1 MKDLLSS
8 SPAATTP
15 GISSAQTSAAGTIW
29 YRRLDFALLPILALP
44 LLILLVDDTWLF
56 SYSATPGPPG
66 CVGCEHG
73 YIDPWIYFGY
83 FLDLGQHLRTFRTG
97 YFGGR
102 LPWILPGFLS
112 YRFFPPIVA
121 AQVLHVVFDW
131 AALISLYLILKNTV
145 GWRPALISAL
155 LMGCYSYFLWA
166 IGWDY
171 VNGAAITYILA
182 TLCVLTYAA
191 KAREPRRWL
200 FASGAVFGVAIYS
213 QLFLLTFAPLFAL
226 YYRFARDHSE
236 HTPHPHRSHVRPFAY
251 GFIALT
257 ALFLVFNIVSRAA
270 PLFFIIPS
278 LSRAARFVGQGNRW
292 FDPVS
297 HWIRSAAWLLFP
309 AVILFGA
316 LLLLARRE
324 SPKNPEASFRHFWQL
339 YFVLTAVLML
349 LWEIEGQP
357 ILQVSYYTSY
367 IIPAMFL
374 AAGAQL
380 APALGRLSRVQFI
393 PLCLAAG
400 ILLYLPF
407 ISPRHSGVMQAVQRH
422 GLLWTALLGAT
433 GLVLAVREVRH
444 LGAVAVLLVCTACA
458 ALNATTGTRT
468 WGHAGQPDDPAVRHQ
483 AFMSIVDS
491 VRAAK
496 QIDPTDHLF
505 FWYDLSAPLGPLH
518 RSVASTFMW
527 SHRLVSESFPLLGKQ
542 AETPDLKPKLPPP
555 HTKIAILTVDDE
567 ALQKAERSLRE
578 VGLTARYL
586 GQRRIR
592 EGPIFWNMV
601 LIETEKAN

>member
-1 MKDLLSS
+1 LKDLVSRTH
-8 SPAATTP
+8 AATTFRFSKP
-15 GISSAQTSAAGTIW
+15 QTTTGRKIW
-29 YRRLDFALLPILALP
+29 YRRLDFAFLPILALP

-102 LPWILPGFLS
+102 LPWIVPGFLS
-112 YRFFPPIVA
+112 YHFFSPVIA
-121 AQVLHVVFDW
+121 AYVLHVVFCW

-145 GWRPALISAL
+145 GRRPAVITAL

-182 TLCVLTYAA
+182 TLCVFTYAT

-200 FASGAVFGVAIYS
+200 FASGVVFGVAIYS
-213 QLFLLTFAPLFAL
+213 QLFLLTFSPPFAL

-236 HTPHPHRSHVRPFAY
+236 HTPHPHRSHLRPFAY
-251 GFIALT
+251 GFLALT
-257 ALFLVFNIVSRAA
+257 ALFLVFNIVSGAA

-292 FDPVS
+292 FDPIS
-297 HWIRSAAWLLFP
+297 HWIRSAGWLLFP
-309 AVILFGA
+309 AVMLIGA

-324 SPKNPEASFRHFWQL
+324 SHKSTEANFRHFWQL
-339 YFVLTAVLML
+339 YFVLTALLML
-349 LWEIEGQP
+349 LWQIEGQP
-357 ILQVSYYTSY
+357 ILQISYYTSY
-367 IIPAMFL
+367 IIPATFL
-374 AAGAQL
+374 AVGAQL
-380 APALGRLSRVQFI
+380 APVLGRLSRNQFVV
-393 PLCLAAG
+393 LCCAAG

-407 ISPRHSGVMQAVQRH
+407 ALPVHSGFMQAIQRH
-422 GLLWTALLGAT
+422 GLLWTALLGAA
-433 GLVLAVREVRH
+433 GLIMAVREVRC
-444 LGAVAVLLVCTACA
+444 LGIIGVLLVCAACA
-458 ALNATTGTRT
+458 TLNATTGTRT
-468 WGHAGQPDDPAVRHQ
+468 WGHPGQPDDPAIRHE

-527 SHRLVSESFPLLGKQ
+527 SHRLVSESFPWLGVQ
-542 AETPDLKPKLPPP
+542 AETADLRPKLPAP

-567 ALQKAERSLRE
+567 ALQKAERSLRQ
-578 VGLTARYL
+578 VGLTAAYL

-592 EGPIFWNMV
+592 EGPIFWNMI
-601 LIETEKAN
+601 LIETERAN